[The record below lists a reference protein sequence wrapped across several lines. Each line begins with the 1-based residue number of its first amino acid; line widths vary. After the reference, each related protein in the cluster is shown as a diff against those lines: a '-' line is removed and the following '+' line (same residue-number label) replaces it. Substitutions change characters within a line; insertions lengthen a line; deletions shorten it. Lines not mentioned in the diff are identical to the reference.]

1 MKKTM
6 SLLLV
11 LAMVLSLFA
20 GCGGSGEQAEA
31 VAETEAV
38 KTVLATQANGAPIP
52 GGEYERAIWYGFLP
66 EELAGADP
74 DKTVVT
80 WKQYC
85 AMLGSMIGR
94 NKPKALVE
102 WEAMT
107 KGAPDTEM
115 KRDGAMVSLL
125 FAAKTMGYASFNA
138 EGPRTFNDY
147 APKVWEV
154 VTMDYPVFDWNTPI
168 DLGDGCSDNNHVGPA
183 YDFSLRR
190 VSVETGK
197 SLLEFDETGDL
208 RLEQP
213 LTLREAALSV
223 IRLYESVRNTFLSEE
238 TKLELQTAVNLGLAS
253 EEQINNYGET
263 VCYDE
268 FCAMLTRVIQLRYGE
283 GIYLDAWLENAA
295 AALENTEEMTRGSGA
310 EAIFTAAL
318 SVGMDDYHSG
328 ACLQY
333 DIDSGKWGDT
343 LVGAPYRADLFP
355 ILEKPYYNKN
365 WGIPYDDGFRG
376 AQMYVWH
383 RASAVSQ
390 KILMEYDSES
400 KSMRYEEPFTRVEA
414 ICAALRCYEA
424 WISREYVSVNDPAAN
439 AFDADILTTELLNK
453 KSNLPEVT
461 HEKLPSEW
469 QGLCLYSPKAVTK
482 CAIIDSFT
490 ERDIRFLSENNMNF
504 ARVLLS
510 FTSLRYPDFP
520 EDGSQVNLAELRDL
534 DQMIAWALEYDVHL
548 SLCML
553 SLPGYAEEEDLN
565 YQSIGD
571 HNWPDSERWKLIED
585 YWIMLAN
592 RYADIPAQNLTFEL
606 CAEWKAYEEANALDF
621 AEHWGKISDHIRE
634 ISPDRVLIA
643 SFDGAH
649 DSRLVLAEKMA
660 AMGVSIA
667 AHPYYPGELQYHST
681 QRRAELGFTQELQWP
696 MVWFPT
702 HSFNEENKPLRINGA
717 LGGTELTVYVG
728 DEALWE
734 TETGEA
740 GIQITADG
748 TVIGSHKFTS
758 GAANDPF
765 TVAIPEGTE
774 EIVLQSTGHLELY
787 CLSVEGPFGT
797 SQIVSTDAYESVSEG
812 EAHLVLGTDG
822 SWADVEGRMFDA
834 EDFYRD
840 GLVPYLELADK
851 YGVGFMVNEYIS
863 THPEENQLEPISL
876 AAYLANYADCIDVFE
891 KNEIGYATTFLSG
904 GMISVIGDERE
915 GYSMWSEHPDYLGT
929 LTYTYDNGFSE
940 TFSVNNTLLQIIRE
954 HMK

>member
-1 MKKTM
+1 MKKRV

-20 GCGGSGEQAEA
+20 GCGGGETA
-31 VAETEAV
+31 VSEQTTPQISTEV
-38 KTVLATQANGAPIP
+38 RPDD
-52 GGEYERAIWYGFLP
+52 EYERFVWYGFAP
-66 EELAGADP
+66 EELREADP
-74 DKTVVT
+74 DQTVVT
-80 WKQYC
+80 WAQYSN
-85 AMLGSMIGR
+85 MLGSMIKLHDEKGYST
-94 NKPKALVE
+94 
-102 WEAMT
+102 WEKMVR
-107 KGAPDTEM
+107 KAPDEEM

-138 EGPRTFNDY
+138 EAPAAFNDY
-147 APKVWEV
+147 SPKVWEV

-183 YDFSLRR
+183 YDFCLRR

-268 FCAMLTRVIQLRYGE
+268 FCTMLTKVIQLRYGDGE
-283 GIYLDAWLENAA
+283 YLEAWLENAA
-295 AALENTEEMTRGSGA
+295 AALENTEEMTRGGGA

-328 ACLQY
+328 AYLQH
-333 DIDSGKWGDT
+333 DIDSGEWGDT

-365 WGIPYDDGFRG
+365 WDVAYEDGFQG
-376 AQMYVWH
+376 AQNYVWH
-383 RASAVSQ
+383 RASSVSQ

-400 KSMRYEEPFTRVEA
+400 NSMRYEEPFTRVEA

-424 WISREYVSVNDPAAN
+424 WTPREYVSADDPAAN
-439 AFDADILTTELLNK
+439 AYDTDILTTELLNK
-453 KSNLPEVT
+453 KSNLPEVS

-469 QGLCLYSPKAVTK
+469 QGLCLYYPKAVTK

-520 EDGSQVNLAELRDL
+520 EDGGQVNLAELRDL
-534 DQMIAWALEYDVHL
+534 DQMIAWAIEYDVHI
-548 SLCML
+548 SLGML
-553 SLPGYAEEEDLN
+553 ALPGYAEEEDLN
-565 YQSIGD
+565 YQSID
-571 HNWPDSERWKLIED
+571 DSRWPDTQRWKLIEE
-585 YWIMLAN
+585 YWVMLAN
-592 RYADIPAQNLTFEL
+592 RYADIPAKNLTFEL
-606 CAEWKAYEEANALDF
+606 CTEWAAFEEYNVSDF
-621 AEHWGKISDHIRE
+621 AANWSRIVGRIRE

-643 SFDGAH
+643 GFDTAH
-649 DSRLVLAEKMA
+649 ESRLVLAEEMA
-660 AMGVSIA
+660 SLGVSVA
-667 AHPYYPGELQYHST
+667 AHPYYPGEMHYHSR
-681 QRRAELGFTQELQWP
+681 QRRLELGYTQELQWP

-702 HSFNEENKPLRINGA
+702 DSFNNGNAPLHITGA
-717 LGGTELTVYVG
+717 IGGTELTIYIG
-728 DEALWE
+728 DEQLWA
-734 TETGEA
+734 TDTGDSA
-740 GIQITADG
+740 IHVATSDG
-748 TVIGSHKFTS
+748 TVLGSHQFAS
-758 GAANDPF
+758 GGAGDAMR
-765 TVAIPEGTE
+765 VSIPAGVE
-774 EIVLQSTGHLELY
+774 EIVLTSNGHLELY
-787 CLSVEGPFGT
+787 CLSLEGSFGT
-797 SQIVSTDAYESVSEG
+797 SQIVATDAYGSISQG
-812 EAHLVLGTDG
+812 EASLVVDSDGTW
-822 SWADVEGRMFDA
+822 SDVEGRMYDVEAF
-834 EDFYRD
+834 FQY
-840 GLVPYLELADK
+840 GLVPYLELAEK
-851 YGVGFMVNEYIS
+851 YGIGFMVNEYIVAQQ
-863 THPEENQLEPISL
+863 EQDQLEPISMD
-876 AAYLANYADCIDVFE
+876 AYLENMTDCIDLFE
-891 KNEIGYATTFLSG
+891 SNGIGYALTFCAHNN
-904 GMISVIGDERE
+904 ISVIGDARE
-915 GYSMWSEHPDYLGT
+915 KSSGWSGYPDYLGT

-940 TFSVNNTLLQIIRE
+940 TFPVNNILLDRIRE